1 MSVWTGSKGESINCL
16 VFQEVLALYFTR
28 TRARPG
34 EKVKVGAIVKDVK
47 DGAAVKFLIS
57 AKGEVVGTVDATL
70 QGGKCEAEW
79 TIDLPKRAWGEH
91 EYATLACTVAD
102 RELHDSG
109 PPAQLLLDVGLP
121 KFSM

>member
-1 MSVWTGSKGESINCL
+1 MGDSVDCH

-47 DGAAVKFLIS
+47 DGAKVHFIIKARDT
-57 AKGEVVGTVDATL
+57 EVGTVDADL
-70 QGGKCEAEW
+70 KGGKCEAEW
-79 TIDLPKRAWGEH
+79 TIKLPKNDWNDH
-91 EYATLACTVAD
+91 DFATLACTVD
-102 RELHDSG
+102 GKELNNAG
-109 PPAQLLLDVGLP
+109 PESRLLLDLALP